1 MEWII
6 AVNVQKLVE
15 NAPKNAGKW
24 QRNLERVVILM
35 IATLFIY
42 ILTTKLKSTTLKP
55 RHKTMII
62 PCFLWAIRPKEPV
75 EENYWRV
82 RKN

>member
-6 AVNVQKLVE
+6 AVNVQKLAE

-42 ILTTKLKSTTLKP
+42 ILSTKLRSIK
-55 RHKTMII
+55 
-62 PCFLWAIRPKEPV
+62 
-75 EENYWRV
+75 
-82 RKN
+82 

>member
-1 MEWII
+1 VKHVLQNVKNMHNMEWII

-24 QRNLERVVILM
+24 QRNLKRVVILM

-42 ILTTKLKSTTLKP
+42 ILTTKLKSIKRKNFLP
-55 RHKTMII
+55 RHW
-62 PCFLWAIRPKEPV
+62 LS
-75 EENYWRV
+75 
-82 RKN
+82 

>member
-1 MEWII
+1 VKHVLQNVKNMHNMEWII

-24 QRNLERVVILM
+24 QRNLKRVVILM

-42 ILTTKLKSTTLKP
+42 ILTTKLCAGGPQWKICLGGGS
-55 RHKTMII
+55 RY
-62 PCFLWAIRPKEPV
+62 AQQ
-75 EENYWRV
+75 
-82 RKN
+82 